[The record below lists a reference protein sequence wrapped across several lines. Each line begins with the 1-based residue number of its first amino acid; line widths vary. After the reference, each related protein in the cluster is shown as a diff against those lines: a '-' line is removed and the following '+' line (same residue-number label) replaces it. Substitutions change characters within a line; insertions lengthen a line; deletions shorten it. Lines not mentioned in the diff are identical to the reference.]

1 MTPEKEED
9 PVAGNHVCRNNWEW
23 QKLIATLEA
32 NAADLPHAEVPKTE
46 LAAMVT
52 RAQGISLEQ
61 AALAATKQEKSKQLK
76 DVMTEGQRLANALRV
91 LIRQRYGI
99 RSEKLVE
106 FNLQPFRGRKRK
118 APTEPEVETKTR
130 AKQGEPAVTGQP
142 ADPNS

>member
-1 MTPEKEED
+1 MGQEKTYSGMIGD
-9 PVAGNHVCRNNWEW
+9 W

-32 NAADLPHAEVPKTE
+32 NAADLPHAEFPKAQ
-46 LAAMVT
+46 LAGMLA

-76 DVMTEGQRLANALRV
+76 EVMIEGQRVANALRV

-106 FNLQPFRGRKRK
+106 FSLQPFRGRKRK
-118 APTEPEVETKTR
+118 ATPEPEVEVK
-130 AKQGEPAVTGQP
+130 AKKAKQP
-142 ADPNS
+142 ADTDQTADLDS

>member
-1 MTPEKEED
+1 MSQETTY
-9 PVAGNHVCRNNWEW
+9 AGMIGEW

-32 NAADLPHAEVPKTE
+32 NAADLPHAEVPKSE
-46 LAAMVT
+46 LAAMLA

-61 AALAATKQEKSKQLK
+61 AALTATKQEQSKQLK

-91 LIRQRYGI
+91 LVRQRYGI

-118 APTEPEVETKTR
+118 AKP
-130 AKQGEPAVTGQP
+130 AEPAETGPQTN
-142 ADPNS
+142 PNS

>member
-1 MTPEKEED
+1 MSQETTY
-9 PVAGNHVCRNNWEW
+9 AGMIGEW

-32 NAADLPHAEVPKTE
+32 NAADLPHAEVPKSE
-46 LAAMVT
+46 LAAMLA

-76 DVMTEGQRLANALRV
+76 DVMIEGQRMATALRV

-106 FNLQPFRGRKRK
+106 FSLQPFRGRKRTAK
-118 APTEPEVETKTR
+118 PAPEVETKAT
-130 AKQGEPAVTGQP
+130 AKKGQQITEPA
-142 ADPNS
+142 DLNS